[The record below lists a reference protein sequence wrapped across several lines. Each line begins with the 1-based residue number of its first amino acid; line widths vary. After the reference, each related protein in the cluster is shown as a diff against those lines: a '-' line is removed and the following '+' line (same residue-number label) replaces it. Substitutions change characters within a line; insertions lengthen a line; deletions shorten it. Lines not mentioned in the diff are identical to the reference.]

1 MEEYRMSEFINISGI
16 ACILDIDNIDTDQII
31 PTEYLKSIKKF
42 GFGEFL
48 FDGWR
53 YHDVANI
60 NTPTSSRSLNEDF
73 ILNQAP
79 FNESKII
86 ITGKNFGCGSSREH
100 AVWALR
106 DFGIE
111 IVIAESFGDIFYNN
125 CFKNGVLP
133 IALNQDKLL
142 VVKDHVSNE
151 SKLHISLA
159 DKNIVIKNENIA
171 FEVDSGMLDM
181 IITGQDEV
189 DITLSISDKIKSY
202 ESNRLKRK
210 PWLN

>member
-1 MEEYRMSEFINISGI
+1 MSEFKNISGI

-53 YHDVANI
+53 YHVVANI
-60 NTPTSSRSLNEDF
+60 NTPTSSRSLNQDF

-111 IVIAESFGDIFYNN
+111 TVIAESFGDIFYNN

-142 VVKDHVSNE
+142 MVKNHVSNE
-151 SKLHISLA
+151 SKLHISLV
-159 DKNIVIKNENIA
+159 DKNIVIKNEKIA

-181 IITGQDEV
+181 IIAGQDEV

-202 ESNRLKRK
+202 ESNRLKQK

>member
-1 MEEYRMSEFINISGI
+1 MSEFKNISGI

-60 NTPTSSRSLNEDF
+60 NTPTSSRSLNQDF

-111 IVIAESFGDIFYNN
+111 TVIAESFGDIFYNN

-142 VVKDHVSNE
+142 MVKDHVSNE
-151 SKLHISLA
+151 SKLHISLV
-159 DKNIVIKNENIA
+159 DKNIVIKNERIA

-202 ESNRLKRK
+202 ESNRLKQK

>member
-1 MEEYRMSEFINISGI
+1 MSEFKNISGI

-53 YHDVANI
+53 YHDIANI
-60 NTPTSSRSLNEDF
+60 NTPTSSRSLNQDF

-111 IVIAESFGDIFYNN
+111 TVIAESFGDIFYNN

-142 VVKDHVSNE
+142 MVKNHVSNE
-151 SKLHISLA
+151 SKLHISLV
-159 DKNIVIKNENIA
+159 DKNIVIKNEKIA

-181 IITGQDEV
+181 IIAGQDEV

-202 ESNRLKRK
+202 ESNRLKQK

>member
-1 MEEYRMSEFINISGI
+1 MSEFKNISGI

-60 NTPTSSRSLNEDF
+60 NTPTSSRSLNQDF

-111 IVIAESFGDIFYNN
+111 TVIAESFGDIFYNN

-133 IALNQDKLL
+133 ITLNQDKLL
-142 VVKDHVSNE
+142 MVKDHVSNE
-151 SKLHISLA
+151 SKLHISLV
-159 DKNIVIKNENIA
+159 DKNIVIKNERIA

-202 ESNRLKRK
+202 ESNRLKQK

>member
-1 MEEYRMSEFINISGI
+1 MSEFKNISGI

-60 NTPTSSRSLNEDF
+60 NTPTSSRSLNQDF

-111 IVIAESFGDIFYNN
+111 TVIAESFGDIFYNN

-151 SKLHISLA
+151 SKLHISLV
-159 DKNIVIKNENIA
+159 DKNIVIKNERIA

-202 ESNRLKRK
+202 ESNRLKQK

>member
-1 MEEYRMSEFINISGI
+1 MSEFKNISGI

-53 YHDVANI
+53 YHDIANI
-60 NTPTSSRSLNEDF
+60 NTPTSSRSLNQDF

-111 IVIAESFGDIFYNN
+111 TVIAESFGDIFYNN

-133 IALNQDKLL
+133 IALNQDELL
-142 VVKDHVSNE
+142 KVKDYVSNE

-159 DKNIVIKNENIA
+159 DKNIVIKSEKIA

-181 IITGQDEV
+181 IIAGQDEV

-202 ESNRLKRK
+202 ESNRLKQK

>member
-1 MEEYRMSEFINISGI
+1 MSEFKNISGI

-53 YHDVANI
+53 YHDIANI
-60 NTPTSSRSLNEDF
+60 NTPTSSRSLNQDF

-111 IVIAESFGDIFYNN
+111 TVIAESFGDIFYNN

-142 VVKDHVSNE
+142 MVKDHVSNE

-159 DKNIVIKNENIA
+159 DKNIVIKNEKIT

-202 ESNRLKRK
+202 ESNRLKQK

>member
-1 MEEYRMSEFINISGI
+1 MSEFKNISGI

-53 YHDVANI
+53 YHDIASI
-60 NTPTSSRSLNEDF
+60 NTPTSSRSLNQDF
-73 ILNQAP
+73 ILNQVP

-111 IVIAESFGDIFYNN
+111 TVIAESFGDIFYNN

-142 VVKDHVSNE
+142 MVKDHVSNE
-151 SKLHISLA
+151 SKLHISLV
-159 DKNIVIKNENIA
+159 DKNIVIKNEKIA

-202 ESNRLKRK
+202 ESNRLKHK

>member
-1 MEEYRMSEFINISGI
+1 MSEFKNISGI

-60 NTPTSSRSLNEDF
+60 NTPTSSRSLNQDF

-111 IVIAESFGDIFYNN
+111 TVIAESFGDIFYNN

-159 DKNIVIKNENIA
+159 DKNIVIKNEKIA

-181 IITGQDEV
+181 IITGHDEV

-202 ESNRLKRK
+202 ESNRLKQK

>member
-1 MEEYRMSEFINISGI
+1 MSEFKNISGI

-53 YHDVANI
+53 YHDIANI
-60 NTPTSSRSLNEDF
+60 NTPTSSRSLNQDF

-111 IVIAESFGDIFYNN
+111 TVIAESFGDIFYNN

-142 VVKDHVSNE
+142 MVKDHVSNE
-151 SKLHISLA
+151 SKLHISLV
-159 DKNIVIKNENIA
+159 DKNIVIKNERIA

-202 ESNRLKRK
+202 ESNRLKQK

>member
-1 MEEYRMSEFINISGI
+1 MSEFKNISGI
-16 ACILDIDNIDTDQII
+16 ASIIDIDNIDTDQII

-42 GFGEFL
+42 GFGDFL

-53 YHDVANI
+53 YHDIANI
-60 NTPTSSRSLNEDF
+60 NTPTSSRSLNQDF

-79 FNESKII
+79 YNESKII

-111 IVIAESFGDIFYNN
+111 TVIAESFGDIFYNN

-133 IALNQDKLL
+133 IALNQDELL
-142 VVKDHVSNE
+142 MVKDYVSNE

-159 DKNIVIKNENIA
+159 DKNIAIKNEKIA

-189 DITLSISDKIKSY
+189 DITLSISKKIKSY
-202 ESNRLKRK
+202 ESNRLKQK

>member
-1 MEEYRMSEFINISGI
+1 MSEFKNISGI

-42 GFGEFL
+42 GFGDFL

-53 YHDVANI
+53 YHDIANI
-60 NTPTSSRSLNEDF
+60 NTPTSSRSLNQDF

-111 IVIAESFGDIFYNN
+111 TVIAESFGDIFYNN

-133 IALNQDKLL
+133 IALNQDELL
-142 VVKDHVSNE
+142 MVKDYVSNE

-159 DKNIVIKNENIA
+159 DKNIVIKNEKIA

-202 ESNRLKRK
+202 ESNRLKQK

>member
-1 MEEYRMSEFINISGI
+1 MSEFKNISGI

-53 YHDVANI
+53 YHDIANI
-60 NTPTSSRSLNEDF
+60 NTPTSSRSLNQDF

-111 IVIAESFGDIFYNN
+111 TVIAESFGDIFFNN

-142 VVKDHVSNE
+142 MVKDHVSNE
-151 SKLHISLA
+151 SKLHISLV
-159 DKNIVIKNENIA
+159 DKNIVIKNERIA

-202 ESNRLKRK
+202 ESNRLKQK

>member
-1 MEEYRMSEFINISGI
+1 MSEFKNISGI

-42 GFGEFL
+42 GFGDFL

-53 YHDVANI
+53 YHDIANI
-60 NTPTSSRSLNEDF
+60 NTPTSSRSLNQDF

-79 FNESKII
+79 FNESKIV

-111 IVIAESFGDIFYNN
+111 TVIAESFGDIFYNN

-142 VVKDHVSNE
+142 MVKDHVSNE

-159 DKNIVIKNENIA
+159 DKNIVIKNEKIA
-171 FEVDSGMLDM
+171 FEVDSRMLDM
-181 IITGQDEV
+181 IIAGQDEV

-202 ESNRLKRK
+202 ESNRLKQK

>member
-1 MEEYRMSEFINISGI
+1 MSEFKNISGI

-53 YHDVANI
+53 YHDIASI
-60 NTPTSSRSLNEDF
+60 NTPTSSRSLNQDF
-73 ILNQAP
+73 ILNQVP

-111 IVIAESFGDIFYNN
+111 TVIAESFGDIFYNN

-142 VVKDHVSNE
+142 MVKDHVSNE

-159 DKNIVIKNENIA
+159 DKNIVIKNEKIA

-202 ESNRLKRK
+202 ESNRLKHK

>member
-1 MEEYRMSEFINISGI
+1 MSEFKNISGI

-53 YHDVANI
+53 YHDIANI
-60 NTPTSSRSLNEDF
+60 NTPTSSRSLNQDF

-111 IVIAESFGDIFYNN
+111 TVIAESFGDIFYNN

-133 IALNQDKLL
+133 ITLNQDKLL
-142 VVKDHVSNE
+142 MVKDHVSNE
-151 SKLHISLA
+151 SKLHISLV
-159 DKNIVIKNENIA
+159 DKNIVIKNERIA

-202 ESNRLKRK
+202 ESNRLKQK

>member
-1 MEEYRMSEFINISGI
+1 MSEFKNISGI

-42 GFGEFL
+42 GFGDFL

-53 YHDVANI
+53 YHDIANI
-60 NTPTSSRSLNEDF
+60 NTPTSSRSLNQDF

-111 IVIAESFGDIFYNN
+111 TVIAESFGDIFYNN

-142 VVKDHVSNE
+142 MVKDHVSNE
-151 SKLHISLA
+151 SKLHISLV
-159 DKNIVIKNENIA
+159 DKNIVIKNEKLA

-202 ESNRLKRK
+202 ESNRLKQK

>member
-1 MEEYRMSEFINISGI
+1 MSEFKNISGI

-53 YHDVANI
+53 YHDIANI
-60 NTPTSSRSLNEDF
+60 NTPTSSRSLNQDF

-111 IVIAESFGDIFYNN
+111 TVIAESFGDIFYNN

-142 VVKDHVSNE
+142 MVKDHVSNE
-151 SKLHISLA
+151 SKLHISLV
-159 DKNIVIKNENIA
+159 DKNIFIKNEKIA

-202 ESNRLKRK
+202 ESNRLKQK

>member
-1 MEEYRMSEFINISGI
+1 MSEFKNISGI

-48 FDGWR
+48 LDGWR

-60 NTPTSSRSLNEDF
+60 NTPTSSRSLNQDF

-111 IVIAESFGDIFYNN
+111 TVIAESFGDIFYNN

-142 VVKDHVSNE
+142 MVKDHVSNE
-151 SKLHISLA
+151 SKLHISLV
-159 DKNIVIKNENIA
+159 DKNIVIKNEKIA

-202 ESNRLKRK
+202 ESNRLKQK

>member
-1 MEEYRMSEFINISGI
+1 MSEFKNISGI

-53 YHDVANI
+53 YHDIASI
-60 NTPTSSRSLNEDF
+60 NTPTSSRSLNQDF

-111 IVIAESFGDIFYNN
+111 TVIAESFGDIFYNN

-142 VVKDHVSNE
+142 MVKDHVSNE
-151 SKLHISLA
+151 SKLHISLV
-159 DKNIVIKNENIA
+159 DKNIVIKNEKIA

-202 ESNRLKRK
+202 ESNRLKQK

>member
-1 MEEYRMSEFINISGI
+1 MSEFKNISGI

-53 YHDVANI
+53 YHDIANI
-60 NTPTSSRSLNEDF
+60 NTPTSSRSLNQDF

-111 IVIAESFGDIFYNN
+111 TVIAESFGDIFYNN

-142 VVKDHVSNE
+142 MVKDHVSNE
-151 SKLHISLA
+151 SKLHISLV
-159 DKNIVIKNENIA
+159 DKNIVIKNERIA
-171 FEVDSGMLDM
+171 FEVESGMLDM

-202 ESNRLKRK
+202 ESNRLKQK

>member
-1 MEEYRMSEFINISGI
+1 MSEFKNISGI

-60 NTPTSSRSLNEDF
+60 NTPTSSRSLNQDF
-73 ILNQAP
+73 ILNQVP

-111 IVIAESFGDIFYNN
+111 TVIAESFGDIFYNN

-142 VVKDHVSNE
+142 MVKDYVSNE

-159 DKNIVIKNENIA
+159 DKNIVIKNEKIA
-171 FEVDSGMLDM
+171 FEVDSGMLNM

-202 ESNRLKRK
+202 ESNRLKQK

>member
-1 MEEYRMSEFINISGI
+1 MSEFKNISGI

-42 GFGEFL
+42 GFGDFL

-53 YHDVANI
+53 YHDIANI
-60 NTPTSSRSLNEDF
+60 NTSTSSRSLNQDF

-111 IVIAESFGDIFYNN
+111 TVIAESFGDIFYNN

-142 VVKDHVSNE
+142 MVKDYVSNE

-159 DKNIVIKNENIA
+159 DKNIVIKNEKIA

-202 ESNRLKRK
+202 ESNRLKQK

>member
-1 MEEYRMSEFINISGI
+1 MSEFKNISGI
-16 ACILDIDNIDTDQII
+16 PCILDIDNIDTDQII

-53 YHDVANI
+53 YHDIANI
-60 NTPTSSRSLNEDF
+60 NTPTSSRSLNQDF

-111 IVIAESFGDIFYNN
+111 TVIAESFGDIFYNN

-133 IALNQDKLL
+133 IALNQDELL
-142 VVKDHVSNE
+142 IVKDHVSNE
-151 SKLHISLA
+151 SKLHISLV
-159 DKNIVIKNENIA
+159 DKNIVIKNEKIA

-202 ESNRLKRK
+202 ESNRLKQK

>member
-1 MEEYRMSEFINISGI
+1 MSEFKNISGI

-53 YHDVANI
+53 YHDIANI
-60 NTPTSSRSLNEDF
+60 NTPTSSRSLNQDF

-111 IVIAESFGDIFYNN
+111 TVIAESFGDIFYNN

-142 VVKDHVSNE
+142 MVKDHVSNE
-151 SKLHISLA
+151 SKLHISLV
-159 DKNIVIKNENIA
+159 DKNIVIKNKKIA

-202 ESNRLKRK
+202 ESNRLKQK

>member
-1 MEEYRMSEFINISGI
+1 MSEFKNISGI

-53 YHDVANI
+53 YHDIANI
-60 NTPTSSRSLNEDF
+60 NTPTSSRSLNQDF

-79 FNESKII
+79 YNESKII

-111 IVIAESFGDIFYNN
+111 TVIAESFGDIFYNN

-142 VVKDHVSNE
+142 MVKDHVSNE
-151 SKLHISLA
+151 SKLHISLV
-159 DKNIVIKNENIA
+159 DKNIVIKNERIA

-202 ESNRLKRK
+202 ESNRLKQK

>member
-1 MEEYRMSEFINISGI
+1 MSEFKNISGI

-53 YHDVANI
+53 YHDIANI
-60 NTPTSSRSLNEDF
+60 NTPTSSRSLNQDF

-111 IVIAESFGDIFYNN
+111 TVIAESFGDIFYNN

-142 VVKDHVSNE
+142 MVKEHVSNE
-151 SKLHISLA
+151 SKLHISLV
-159 DKNIVIKNENIA
+159 DKNIVIKNERIA

-202 ESNRLKRK
+202 ESNRLKQK

>member
-1 MEEYRMSEFINISGI
+1 MSEFKNISGI

-60 NTPTSSRSLNEDF
+60 NTPTSSRSLNQDF

-79 FNESKII
+79 FNESKSI

-111 IVIAESFGDIFYNN
+111 TVIAESFGDIFYNN

-142 VVKDHVSNE
+142 MVKDHVSNE
-151 SKLHISLA
+151 SKLHISLV
-159 DKNIVIKNENIA
+159 DKNIVIKNEKIA

-202 ESNRLKRK
+202 ESNRLKHK

>member
-1 MEEYRMSEFINISGI
+1 MSEFKNISGI

-53 YHDVANI
+53 YHDIANI
-60 NTPTSSRSLNEDF
+60 NTPTSSRSLNQHF

-111 IVIAESFGDIFYNN
+111 TVIAESFGDIFYNN

-142 VVKDHVSNE
+142 MVKDHVSNE
-151 SKLHISLA
+151 SKLHISLV
-159 DKNIVIKNENIA
+159 DKNIVIKNEKIA

-202 ESNRLKRK
+202 ESNRLKQK

>member
-1 MEEYRMSEFINISGI
+1 MSEFKNISGI

-53 YHDVANI
+53 YHDIANI
-60 NTPTSSRSLNEDF
+60 NTPTSSRSLNQDF
-73 ILNQAP
+73 ILNQVP

-111 IVIAESFGDIFYNN
+111 TVIAESFGDIFYNN

-142 VVKDHVSNE
+142 MVKDHVSNE

-159 DKNIVIKNENIA
+159 DKNIVIKNEKIA

-202 ESNRLKRK
+202 ESNRLKQK

>member
-1 MEEYRMSEFINISGI
+1 MSEFKNISGI

-53 YHDVANI
+53 YHDIANI
-60 NTPTSSRSLNEDF
+60 NTPTSSRSLNQDF

-111 IVIAESFGDIFYNN
+111 TVIAESFGDIFYNN

-133 IALNQDKLL
+133 IDLNQDKLL
-142 VVKDHVSNE
+142 MVKDHVSNE

-159 DKNIVIKNENIA
+159 DKNIVIKNEKIA

-202 ESNRLKRK
+202 ESNRLKQK

>member
-1 MEEYRMSEFINISGI
+1 MEEFRMSEFKNISGI

-53 YHDVANI
+53 YHDIANI
-60 NTPTSSRSLNEDF
+60 NTPTSSRSLNQDF

-111 IVIAESFGDIFYNN
+111 TVIAESFGDIFYNN

-142 VVKDHVSNE
+142 MVKDHVSNE
-151 SKLHISLA
+151 SKLHISLV
-159 DKNIVIKNENIA
+159 DKNIVIKNEKIA

-202 ESNRLKRK
+202 ESNRLKNK

>member
-1 MEEYRMSEFINISGI
+1 MSEFKNISGI

-53 YHDVANI
+53 YHDIANI
-60 NTPTSSRSLNEDF
+60 NTPTSSRSLNQDF

-111 IVIAESFGDIFYNN
+111 TVIAESFGDIFYNN

-142 VVKDHVSNE
+142 MVKDHVSNE
-151 SKLHISLA
+151 SKLHISLV
-159 DKNIVIKNENIA
+159 DKNIVIKNEKIA
-171 FEVDSGMLDM
+171 FEVDSVMLDM

-202 ESNRLKRK
+202 ESNRLKQK

>member
-1 MEEYRMSEFINISGI
+1 MSEFKDISGI

-53 YHDVANI
+53 YHDIANI
-60 NTPTSSRSLNEDF
+60 NTQTSSRSLNQDF

-111 IVIAESFGDIFYNN
+111 TVIAESFGDIFYNN

-142 VVKDHVSNE
+142 MVKDHVSNE
-151 SKLHISLA
+151 SKLHISLV
-159 DKNIVIKNENIA
+159 DKNIVIKNEKIA

-202 ESNRLKRK
+202 ESNRLKQK

>member
-1 MEEYRMSEFINISGI
+1 MSEFKNISGI

-53 YHDVANI
+53 YHDIANI
-60 NTPTSSRSLNEDF
+60 NTPTSSRSLNQNF

-111 IVIAESFGDIFYNN
+111 TVIAESFGDIFYNN

-142 VVKDHVSNE
+142 MVKDHVSNE
-151 SKLHISLA
+151 SKLHISLV
-159 DKNIVIKNENIA
+159 DKNIVIKNEKIA

-202 ESNRLKRK
+202 ESNRLKQK
-210 PWLN
+210 PWLIK

>member
-1 MEEYRMSEFINISGI
+1 MSEFKNISGI

-31 PTEYLKSIKKF
+31 PTEYLKSIKTF

-53 YHDVANI
+53 YHDIANI
-60 NTPTSSRSLNEDF
+60 NTPTSSRSLNQDF

-111 IVIAESFGDIFYNN
+111 TVIAESFGDIFYNN

-142 VVKDHVSNE
+142 MVKDHVSNE
-151 SKLHISLA
+151 SKLHISLV
-159 DKNIVIKNENIA
+159 DKNIVIKNEKIA

-202 ESNRLKRK
+202 ESNRLKQK

>member
-1 MEEYRMSEFINISGI
+1 MSEFKNISGI

-53 YHDVANI
+53 YHDIANI
-60 NTPTSSRSLNEDF
+60 NTPTSSRSLNQDF

-111 IVIAESFGDIFYNN
+111 TVIAESFGDIFYNN

-142 VVKDHVSNE
+142 MVKDHVSNE

-159 DKNIVIKNENIA
+159 DKNIVIKNEKIA

-181 IITGQDEV
+181 IIAGQDEV

-202 ESNRLKRK
+202 ESNRLKQK

>member
-1 MEEYRMSEFINISGI
+1 MSEFKNISGI

-53 YHDVANI
+53 YHDIANI
-60 NTPTSSRSLNEDF
+60 NTPTSSRSLNQDF

-111 IVIAESFGDIFYNN
+111 TVIAESFGDIFYNN

-142 VVKDHVSNE
+142 MVKDHVSNE
-151 SKLHISLA
+151 SKLHISLV
-159 DKNIVIKNENIA
+159 DKNIVIKNEKIA

-202 ESNRLKRK
+202 ESNRLKQK

>member
-1 MEEYRMSEFINISGI
+1 MSEFKNISGI

-53 YHDVANI
+53 YHDIANI
-60 NTPTSSRSLNEDF
+60 NTPTSSRSLNQDF

-111 IVIAESFGDIFYNN
+111 TVIAESFGDIFYNN

-142 VVKDHVSNE
+142 MVKDHVSNE
-151 SKLHISLA
+151 SKLHISLV
-159 DKNIVIKNENIA
+159 DKNIVIKNEKIA

-202 ESNRLKRK
+202 ESNRLKNK